1 MASSQ
6 FERDLVY
13 FTFGDSSLKRDL
25 ENFYSFIS
33 DRNFT
38 VGELYKALESYE
50 KEVINFCNPYK
61 M

>member
-1 MASSQ
+1 MAASQ
-6 FERDLVY
+6 FEIDLVY

-38 VGELYKALESYE
+38 VGELYKVLESYE
-50 KEVINFCNPYK
+50 K
-61 M
+61 